1 VPAAKATQISHL
13 PPVGTLFAAFL
24 GYNPMSVLLGPT
36 LHHLSA
42 AHAQQLTSR
51 SYFPGLIA
59 APFHAGLEKAF
70 DFAAA
75 ACLVAALASWLSGGK
90 YVHGSG
96 EQAESGVVESVEAM
110 GSSMMPLETVEE
122 ADADSDAHV
131 EIESGKVLR

>member
-1 VPAAKATQISHL
+1 
-13 PPVGTLFAAFL
+13 
-24 GYNPMSVLLGPT
+24 
-36 LHHLSA
+36 
-42 AHAQQLTSR
+42 
-51 SYFPGLIA
+51 LIA